1 MAEFPTFRSSWPWLW
16 PWIGSYCIP
25 SCITRRPLPKYQIS
39 WKSRNFLWTDERTDV
54 RTCGRKFQY
63 HFIRWTRKSRP
74 KTRERHRTAY
84 RDMVLIMYMLTQ
96 YATHKQHVRPATRL
110 WSWRCILPTAFI
122 IPLVIR
128 AVCSRSFRSS
138 LTAFSRP
145 STYTR
150 HIFVLSTSLAIDAIQ
165 YKMKFITRRLVR
177 ANKKKQNQRR
187 VRPSQGTVARYP
199 VMLCT
204 SDVDITTAHDT
215 EWTLVIAWAH
225 HQSLYWIT
233 RHPIMPV
240 YNSQGGGL
248 IIRVSRALADS
259 SSALA
264 TCRIGIIMWINVRT
278 RRRTDVLVKLSVSP
292 NTHRISAWQ
301 CHMHRKKLYS

>member
-138 LTAFSRP
+138 LKLSRDHLP
-145 STYTR
+145 I
-150 HIFVLSTSLAIDAIQ
+150 HVTSSCFL
-165 YKMKFITRRLVR
+165 RRLLSM
-177 ANKKKQNQRR
+177 Q
-187 VRPSQGTVARYP
+187 
-199 VMLCT
+199 
-204 SDVDITTAHDT
+204 
-215 EWTLVIAWAH
+215 
-225 HQSLYWIT
+225 
-233 RHPIMPV
+233 
-240 YNSQGGGL
+240 YNTKWNL
-248 IIRVSRALADS
+248 
-259 SSALA
+259 
-264 TCRIGIIMWINVRT
+264 
-278 RRRTDVLVKLSVSP
+278 
-292 NTHRISAWQ
+292 
-301 CHMHRKKLYS
+301 